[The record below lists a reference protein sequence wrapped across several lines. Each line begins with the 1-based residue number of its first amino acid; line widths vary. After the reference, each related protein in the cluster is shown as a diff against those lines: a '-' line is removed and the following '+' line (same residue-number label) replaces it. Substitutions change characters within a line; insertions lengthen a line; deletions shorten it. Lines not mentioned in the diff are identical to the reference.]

1 MEYLILIVTLAGI
14 VFGADWLVAGA
25 VSIARRFRV
34 SDFVIGAAIVGI
46 GTSMPEL
53 VVSFFGAIKG
63 NADVAIGNV
72 VGSNIFNVLGIL
84 GVTALFFPIA
94 IDKQNMTFEIPLC
107 IAVSVLVTLL
117 AFNFFDGTPAVLGR
131 LDGLVL
137 ILLFAGFMWY
147 SFARDKKEKG
157 ERALH
162 EARSEEAI
170 RREGERAPHDAGVIG
185 DPAEAIRQEEKTPL
199 WWAIAKVIGGLAVLI
214 VSCDLFV
221 ENAVAV
227 ARSFGVNDAFI
238 SLTLIACGTS
248 LPELA
253 ASVVAAFKKN
263 TQLALGNIVGSNIFN
278 ILLILGLSSQ
288 VMPLTSAGITWVDYV
303 VMIAAATVPLLFGFK
318 GKIGR
323 VGGLLMVAS
332 FVLYTWYLLMGQG

>member
-84 GVTALFFPIA
+84 GVTALFFPIV
-94 IDKQNMTFEIPLC
+94 IDRQNMTFEIPLC
-107 IAVSVLVTLL
+107 IAVSVIVTLL

-131 LDGLVL
+131 LDGWVL

-147 SFARDKKEKG
+147 SFVRDKKEQG
-157 ERALH
+157 VGQE
-162 EARSEEAI
+162 SNEEI
-170 RREGERAPHDAGVIG
+170 E
-185 DPAEAIRQEEKTPL
+185 QEDRTLL

-221 ENAVAV
+221 DNAVAV

-278 ILLILGLSSQ
+278 ILLILGVSSQ
-288 VMPLTSAGITWVDYV
+288 VMPLTSVGITWVDYV

-318 GKIGR
+318 GKIDR